1 MRGRRKKHRHKR
13 RNKRKA
19 IQIYTDKPIISGSV
33 GGIMS
38 GANEMPNKA
47 MIEFPGLLNLSKQK
61 KPAETQMSGNRAE
74 NSGGVKRGLAFP
86 KNDKEWDVFIT
97 GALIG
102 FALGLLFMFF

>member
-1 MRGRRKKHRHKR
+1 MKSRRRHRHKR
-13 RNKRKA
+13 KKRKA

-38 GANEMPNKA
+38 DANEMPNKA
-47 MIEFPGLLNLSKQK
+47 TIEFPGLLNLSKQK

-86 KNDKEWDVFIT
+86 KNDREWAVFIT

-102 FALGLLFMFF
+102 FVVGLFMVFF